1 MKTAPTKKAVKRG
14 RPPKAKPETFD
25 SPVEP
30 QDDITYEGD
39 YLVIRKCP
47 NPSWVMV
54 RMDGE
59 AVPVKAPPR
68 VSHKLVGKPIKVVM
82 IRPEVGEEFYEYMPS

>member
-1 MKTAPTKKAVKRG
+1 MRTTKPVVKRG
-14 RPPKAKPETFD
+14 RPPKAKPDTLD
-25 SPVEP
+25 PLVES
-30 QDDITYEGD
+30 QDNTTYEGD
-39 YLVIRKCP
+39 YLVIRTCP
-47 NPSWVMV
+47 NPNWVMV

-82 IRPEVGEEFYEYMPS
+82 IRPEVGEQFYEYMPS

>member
-1 MKTAPTKKAVKRG
+1 MKTKTKTPARRG
-14 RPPKAKPETFD
+14 RPPKAKPEVND
-25 SPVEP
+25 SHVEP
-30 QDDITYEGD
+30 QDNTTYEGD
-39 YLVIRKCP
+39 YLVIRTCP
-47 NPSWVMV
+47 NPNWVMV

-82 IRPEVGEEFYEYMPS
+82 IRPEVGEQFYEYMPS

>member
-1 MKTAPTKKAVKRG
+1 MKTTTKPAVKRG
-14 RPPKAKPETFD
+14 RPRKIKPETQD
-25 SPVEP
+25 STLES
-30 QDDITYEGD
+30 QDGFSYEGD

-59 AVPVKAPPR
+59 AVPVKCPPR

-82 IRPEVGEEFYEYMPS
+82 IRPEVGEQFYEYMPS

>member
-1 MKTAPTKKAVKRG
+1 MKTAPTKKAAKRG
-14 RPPKAKPETFD
+14 RPPKVKLETCD
-25 SPVEP
+25 SITES
-30 QDDITYEGD
+30 QDNATYEGD
-39 YLVIRKCP
+39 YLVIRTCP
-47 NPSWVMV
+47 NPNWVLV

-82 IRPEVGEEFYEYMPS
+82 IRPEVGEQFYEYLPS

>member
-1 MKTAPTKKAVKRG
+1 MNTKKRG
-14 RPPKAKPETFD
+14 RPPKVKPEIQD
-25 SPVEP
+25 STLESEDEVS
-30 QDDITYEGD
+30 YEGD

-59 AVPVKAPPR
+59 AVPVKCPPR
-68 VSHKLVGKPIKVVM
+68 VSHKLVGKPIKVAI
-82 IRPEVGEEFYEYMPS
+82 IRPEVGEQFYEYMPS

>member
-1 MKTAPTKKAVKRG
+1 MKTTKKAAKRG
-14 RPPKAKPETFD
+14 RPPKAKPETLD

-30 QDDITYEGD
+30 QDNTTYEGD
-39 YLVIRKCP
+39 YLVIRTCP
-47 NPSWVMV
+47 NPHWVMV

-82 IRPEVGEEFYEYMPS
+82 IRPEVGEQFYEYLPS

>member
-1 MKTAPTKKAVKRG
+1 MKTTTKPAVKRG
-14 RPPKAKPETFD
+14 RPPKIKPEIQD
-25 SPVEP
+25 SPLES
-30 QDDITYEGD
+30 QDGFSYEGD

-59 AVPVKAPPR
+59 AVPVKCPPR
-68 VSHKLVGKPIKVVM
+68 VSHKLVGKPIKVAM

>member
-1 MKTAPTKKAVKRG
+1 MKAEPKTPARRG
-14 RPPKAKPETFD
+14 RPPKVKPETLD

-30 QDDITYEGD
+30 QDNTTYEGD
-39 YLVIRKCP
+39 YLVIRTCP
-47 NPSWVMV
+47 NPNWVMV

-82 IRPEVGEEFYEYMPS
+82 IRPEVGEQFYEYLPS

>member
-1 MKTAPTKKAVKRG
+1 MKTKTKLAVKRG
-14 RPPKAKPETFD
+14 RPPKIKPETQD
-25 SPVEP
+25 SSLESE
-30 QDDITYEGD
+30 DGFSYEGD

-59 AVPVKAPPR
+59 AVPVKCPPR
-68 VSHKLVGKPIKVVM
+68 VSHKLVGKPIKVAM

>member
-1 MKTAPTKKAVKRG
+1 MRTTKPAVKRG
-14 RPPKAKPETFD
+14 RPPKAKPDTLD
-25 SPVEP
+25 PIVES
-30 QDDITYEGD
+30 QDNTTYEGD
-39 YLVIRKCP
+39 YLVIRTCP
-47 NPSWVMV
+47 NPNWVMV

-82 IRPEVGEEFYEYMPS
+82 IRPEVGEQFYEYMPS

>member
-1 MKTAPTKKAVKRG
+1 MKAEAKTPARRG
-14 RPPKAKPETFD
+14 RPPKAKPEILD

-30 QDDITYEGD
+30 QDDTTYEGD

-82 IRPEVGEEFYEYMPS
+82 IRPEVGEQFYEYLPS